1 MTAPVDHVKLSGA
14 DTLWSFVLKAVD
26 RLDLLYPI
34 RVKDRDLVICTLLAA
49 FGPELGLQSVGVGC
63 LTVPAAEAGFSL
75 CAVKEQQS
83 FENADSVG

>member
-34 RVKDRDLVICTLLAA
+34 RA
-49 FGPELGLQSVGVGC
+49 C
-63 LTVPAAEAGFSL
+63 LIFLSRTATS
-75 CAVKEQQS
+75 
-83 FENADSVG
+83 